1 MKEKK
6 QKTGITKVANKLP
19 KSKANKPKSS
29 AHYQREYRKRL
40 REQGLV
46 KKEVWILPEHHPVLL
61 SVEKALR
68 KHYVDATHH
77 LASLQDE
84 AKRLVS
90 PTTPDQR
97 QIGEEKMQN
106 ANYVRENQNI
116 TNATRA
122 INTTGQHA
130 ALKNIQWTTETLYQT
145 LQKAE
150 LFLDEHASI
159 ELIEGVNATMYL
171 TMHDYGDLPVYITV
185 SGEQILV
192 ESVLFSVDEVQDKR
206 MFNELILRT
215 HKYFPLSAISLDNLG
230 DDGEYYQM
238 FGSLSSTASLQDVI
252 IEIELLASN
261 VIQATEAYSEFFI
274 TEKAS

>member
-1 MKEKK
+1 MNKK
-6 QKTGITKVANKLP
+6 TTTNAKQ
-19 KSKANKPKSS
+19 KPKSS

-61 SVEKALR
+61 AVEKALR
-68 KHYVDATHH
+68 QHYVDASNH
-77 LASLQDE
+77 LAHLQDE
-84 AKRLVS
+84 AKRLVKR
-90 PTTPDQR
+90 TTADQAQTE
-97 QIGEEKMQN
+97 QIQGEQQMQN
-106 ANYVRENQNI
+106 ANHVRENQHN
-116 TNATRA
+116 NLANRA
-122 INTTGQHA
+122 VAITGQHA
-130 ALKNIQWTTETLYQT
+130 ALKDIQWTTETLYQT

-159 ELIEGVNATMYL
+159 ELIEGVSATMYV
-171 TMHDYGDLPVYITV
+171 TMHDYGDLPIYISV

-192 ESVLFSVDEVQDKR
+192 ESVLFSVDEVQDKQ

-230 DDGEYYQM
+230 EDGEYYQM

-261 VIQATEAYSEFFI
+261 VIQATEAYSEFF
-274 TEKAS
+274 TSAKAS